1 MLAAVIL
8 VEGVGLP
15 RPLRGLA
22 QCVASTRTSC
32 GRLRAVGGHTVDIV
46 AAISVPFCTYML
58 EMSHQ
63 LN

>member
-32 GRLRAVGGHTVDIV
+32 GLLRAVGGHTVDIV
-46 AAISVPFCTYML
+46 SAISVPFCTYML